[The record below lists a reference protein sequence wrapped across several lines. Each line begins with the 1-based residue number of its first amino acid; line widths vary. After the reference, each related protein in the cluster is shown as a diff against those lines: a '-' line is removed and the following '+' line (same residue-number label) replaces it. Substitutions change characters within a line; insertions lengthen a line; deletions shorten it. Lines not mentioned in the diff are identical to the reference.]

1 MVDRLEELLALLENE
16 DGDGDEREDALELAL
31 KAETAV
37 SAAPASESEI
47 ETEEGRENDA
57 ESVILALGEDEG
69 VPTEADGLG
78 WMPDVRI
85 GPPGELEEVPGA
97 DGAASDE
104 MVENHAVGN
113 EAAEFLWDELAAPVM
128 GRNGTVALRKP
139 GAGDVELPALAGPS
153 GRAGTAAEVD
163 SVMESMTSA
172 EKGLE
177 GLYKQ
182 AVQASRPAAQSL
194 PVEQAGRSLR
204 ADEPG
209 RTAALTVDELDRAV
223 RRDSRRYDGGMT
235 LF

>member
-1 MVDRLEELLALLENE
+1 MVDRLEELLALLEDE
-16 DGDGDEREDALELAL
+16 DDEDEREDALELAL
-31 KAETAV
+31 RAETGA
-37 SAAPASESEI
+37 SAAPAAEI
-47 ETEEGRENDA
+47 ETEEAPEDGA
-57 ESVILALGEDEG
+57 ESVVPVPDEDEA
-69 VPTEADGLG
+69 VPVEAEGLSWG
-78 WMPDVRI
+78 PDVKI
-85 GPPGELEEVPGA
+85 ASPEGQEEVPGA
-97 DGAASDE
+97 DGAADGG
-104 MVENHAVGN
+104 MVENDAAGN
-113 EAAEFLWDELAAPVM
+113 EAAEFLWDELVAPVM
-128 GRNGTVALRKP
+128 ERNGTVALRKP
-139 GAGDVELPALAGPS
+139 GARDVELLALAGPS
-153 GRAGTAAEVD
+153 GQAGTAAEMD
-163 SVMESMTSA
+163 SVMESMTTA

>member
-1 MVDRLEELLALLENE
+1 MVDRLEELLALLEDE
-16 DGDGDEREDALELAL
+16 DDDEDEREDALELAL
-31 KAETAV
+31 RAETGA
-37 SAAPASESEI
+37 SAAPASEI
-47 ETEEGRENDA
+47 ETEEGPGDGGKGEA
-57 ESVILALGEDEG
+57 PAPGEDEG
-69 VPTEADGLG
+69 APAEAGGLG
-78 WMPDVRI
+78 WTPDVRI
-85 GPPGELEEVPGA
+85 GPPEELGEVLGA
-97 DGAASDE
+97 DGAVSDE
-104 MVENHAVGN
+104 RAESGAAGN
-113 EAAEFLWDELAAPVM
+113 EAAEFLWDGLAVPVM

-139 GAGDVELPALAGPS
+139 GAGDVELLALAGPS
-153 GRAGTAAEVD
+153 GQAGTAAEMD

>member
-1 MVDRLEELLALLENE
+1 M
-16 DGDGDEREDALELAL
+16 
-31 KAETAV
+31 KI
-37 SAAPASESEI
+37 ASP
-47 ETEEGRENDA
+47 EGQ
-57 ESVILALGEDEG
+57 
-69 VPTEADGLG
+69 
-78 WMPDVRI
+78 
-85 GPPGELEEVPGA
+85 EEVPGA
-97 DGAASDE
+97 DGAADGG
-104 MVENHAVGN
+104 MVENDAAGN

-139 GAGDVELPALAGPS
+139 GAGDVELLALAGPS
-153 GRAGTAAEVD
+153 GQAGTTAEMD
-163 SVMESMTSA
+163 SVMESMTTA

>member
-1 MVDRLEELLALLENE
+1 MVDRLEELLALLEDE
-16 DGDGDEREDALELAL
+16 DDDEDEREDARELAL
-31 KAETAV
+31 RAETGA
-37 SAAPASESEI
+37 SAAPASEI
-47 ETEEGRENDA
+47 EAEEGPGDGGKGE
-57 ESVILALGEDEG
+57 VPALGEDEG
-69 VPTEADGLG
+69 APAEADVLG
-78 WMPDVRI
+78 WTPDVRI
-85 GPPGELEEVPGA
+85 GPPEELEEVPGA
-97 DGAASDE
+97 DGAAGDE
-104 MVENHAVGN
+104 AAENGAAGN
-113 EAAEFLWDELAAPVM
+113 EAAEFSWDGLAAPVM

-153 GRAGTAAEVD
+153 GRAGTAAEMD

-177 GLYKQ
+177 RLYKQ

>member
-1 MVDRLEELLALLENE
+1 MLVDRLEELLALLEDE
-16 DGDGDEREDALELAL
+16 DDEDEREDALELAL
-31 KAETAV
+31 RAETAV
-37 SAAPASESEI
+37 SAAPAAEI
-47 ETEEGRENDA
+47 ETEEAPEDDA
-57 ESVILALGEDEG
+57 ESVVPVPDEDEA
-69 VPTEADGLG
+69 VPVEAEGLNWG
-78 WMPDVRI
+78 PDVKI
-85 GPPGELEEVPGA
+85 ASPEGQEEVPGA
-97 DGAASDE
+97 DGAADGG
-104 MVENHAVGN
+104 MVENDAAGN

-139 GAGDVELPALAGPS
+139 GAGDVELPALAVTGPS
-153 GRAGTAAEVD
+153 GQAGTAAEMD

-182 AVQASRPAAQSL
+182 TVQASRPAAQNL